1 MWFDNFACPTSHPP
15 QAAAVRIECWM
26 IRFLVLIA
34 LSSFWITPLMGA
46 APPPLFQLSERVT
59 FLSADGA
66 TMLVGYIFRPQGPH
80 AERTP
85 AVVMMHGRAGAYSS
99 VADGDYSAMTLSRR
113 HQQWGHLWAR
123 QGYLAIL
130 VDSFGPRGHPQG
142 FPRFSYFSRP
152 ETLNEVTVR
161 PLDAYGALAWL
172 RKRNDVIPDRIA
184 LQGWSNGGSAA
195 LATMAS
201 VSAPAVALLTPV
213 TGFRGA
219 LVFYPACGL
228 KDQFDSGLIPYAP
241 VRIFQGSAD
250 EEVSPHY
257 CSELIDR
264 SRKRGGDI
272 QITTYSGAT
281 HDFDDPGRRD
291 VSANVAATKDATL
304 HALAFFA
311 SVLNTQ
317 AVRK

>member
-1 MWFDNFACPTSHPP
+1 M
-15 QAAAVRIECWM
+15 AAAETSDLQVRIECWM
-26 IRFLVLIA
+26 IRFLALIA
-34 LSSFWITPLMGA
+34 LSSFLITPLMGA
-46 APPPLFQLSERVT
+46 APPPILPLSERVT

-99 VADGDYSAMTLSRR
+99 AADGDYSAMTLSRR

-130 VDSFGPRGHPQG
+130 VDGFGPRGYPQG

-161 PLDAYGALAWL
+161 PLDAYGALVWL

-184 LQGWSNGGSAA
+184 LLGWSNGGSAA

-201 VSAPAVALLTPV
+201 VSAPGVALLTPV

-219 LVFYPACGL
+219 LVFYPACRL
-228 KDQFDSGLIPYAP
+228 KNQFDSGLIPYAP

-257 CSELIDR
+257 CGELIDR
-264 SRKRGGDI
+264 SRARGGDI

-281 HDFDDPGRRD
+281 HDFDDPGKERRD
-291 VSANVAATKDATL
+291 VPANVAATKDAIL

-317 AVRK
+317 AVPK